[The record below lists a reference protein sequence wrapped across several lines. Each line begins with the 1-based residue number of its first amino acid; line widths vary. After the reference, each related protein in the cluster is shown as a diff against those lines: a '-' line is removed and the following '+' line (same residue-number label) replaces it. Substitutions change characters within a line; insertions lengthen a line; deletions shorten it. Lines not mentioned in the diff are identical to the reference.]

1 MHVCRLGCKKAQIS
15 NMSLEMKN
23 MDLGLSKTVP
33 GISLRPLE
41 RFLEVHEKI
50 FEKAKIAKIMILAKI
65 YETSKLHKKL
75 LRGPSDIPGTVL
87 ES

>member
-15 NMSLEMKN
+15 NTSLEMKN

-41 RFLEVHEKI
+41 RFLEVHEKN
-50 FEKAKIAKIMILAKI
+50 FENAKIAKIMIFLKI
-65 YETSKLHKKL
+65 YQTSKFNKKL
-75 LRGPSDIPGTVL
+75 LRGHSEIPGTVL

>member
-1 MHVCRLGCKKAQIS
+1 
-15 NMSLEMKN
+15 MKN
-23 MDLGLSKTVP
+23 MDLRLSKTVP

-50 FEKAKIAKIMILAKI
+50 FEKAKIMILAKI
-65 YETSKLHKKL
+65 YQTSKLHKKL

>member
-1 MHVCRLGCKKAQIS
+1 MHVCRLGCKKVQIS
-15 NMSLEMKN
+15 NTSLEMKN

-50 FEKAKIAKIMILAKI
+50 FKKAKIAKIMILAKI
-65 YETSKLHKKL
+65 YQTSKVHKKL
-75 LRGPSDIPGTVL
+75 LRGHSGIPGTVL

>member
-1 MHVCRLGCKKAQIS
+1 MHVCRLGCKMAQIS

-41 RFLEVHEKI
+41 RFLEVYEKN
-50 FEKAKIAKIMILAKI
+50 FQMAKIAKITIFMKI
-65 YETSKLHKKL
+65 HQTSKMHKK
-75 LRGPSDIPGTVL
+75 
-87 ES
+87 